1 MGEIKQVQKN
11 CHHIRNGIKI
21 LKLQNLTNK
30 TGTLFPNNA
39 YNFVASLFFMQKR
52 RNGKKYSFDFYV

>member
-11 CHHIRNGIKI
+11 CHHIRDGIKL

-39 YNFVASLFFMQKR
+39 HNFVASLFFYAKEKKR
-52 RNGKKYSFDFYV
+52 EEI